1 MIHRR
6 LWLAI
11 NIIKTALFLTDFG
24 YHYLSRS
31 LSPLVTLWFVF
42 TSVHVTLMAGNPKG
56 AKITSCLSADA
67 VCHTRKIGSAH
78 GKLFP
83 SAVIFFASIRHTATN
98 WKGLFFENFFLYLC
112 FPRKL
117 DYFAIIIKS
126 CNDTGFHTPCVC
138 ANTTPLSMY
147 SVTLPN
153 EYKAF
158 PSKRRLGIGINS
170 RLFSSAWNRAKEY
183 VRWYFAVSLQENGR
197 GGNEKGKEENIQRD

>member
-1 MIHRR
+1 MARNIPRGRETQKARKLLLVFPPTPSATRR
-6 LWLAI
+6 
-11 NIIKTALFLTDFG
+11 K
-24 YHYLSRS
+24 SE
-31 LSPLVTLWFVF
+31 
-42 TSVHVTLMAGNPKG
+42 
-56 AKITSCLSADA
+56 
-67 VCHTRKIGSAH
+67 AH

-170 RLFSSAWNRAKEY
+170 RLFSSA
-183 VRWYFAVSLQENGR
+183 
-197 GGNEKGKEENIQRD
+197 